1 MSEYHSILVPYD
13 DSKHAKKSL
22 DESLKI
28 AKKFDSELYLL
39 TVIDAL
45 AVAPS
50 SFYKS
55 PDTMEAK
62 KLEKYL
68 KSKFSKI
75 DKVLG
80 DAVYKCKEVGVSADY
95 EIVVGTPVNVILMFA
110 KKKKVDLIVM
120 GSQGLTGFDKLKA
133 LGSVSRKV
141 SEMAECPVLIVR

>member
-55 PDTMEAK
+55 PGTMEAK

-75 DKVLG
+75 DRILG
-80 DAVYKCKEVGVSADY
+80 DAVYKCKEEGVSADY

-110 KKKKVDLIVM
+110 KKRKVDLIVM

>member
-13 DSKHAKKSL
+13 DSKHARKSL

-50 SFYKS
+50 SFYKN

-80 DAVYKCKEVGVSADY
+80 DAVYKCKEAGVSADY